1 MTVARMLFMQQ
12 DAYQTFLEKEN
23 SAVLVRLL
31 ILTVGLLYGTAGILA
46 NLSFIADFDAAF
58 LQYGLAPLIFIL
70 FGLFTAWLSRIG
82 LGLLLWAG
90 ARGFGGPGRV
100 REVSRMSAVILV
112 PGLLAV
118 PLMTGLLAGP
128 AAAVLAAAGI
138 TWMTVAGIHVLMTT
152 QQFSKG
158 KAAAAAAAVVIFFS
172 SIFYL
177 FLP

>member
-1 MTVARMLFMQQ
+1 MTVARMLLMQQ

-31 ILTVGLLYGTAGILA
+31 VLTVGLLYGIAGILA

-58 LQYGLAPLIFIL
+58 LQYGLAPLIFIM
-70 FGLFTAWLSRIG
+70 FGLFTAWLSRLG

-100 REVSRMSAVILV
+100 RDVSRMSSVMLV

-118 PLMTGLLAGP
+118 PLMTGLAGGP
-128 AAAVLAAAGI
+128 AAAVLTAAGVA
-138 TWMTVAGIHVLMTT
+138 WMTLAGIHVLMTT
-152 QQFSKG
+152 QQFSTT
-158 KAAAAAAAVVIFFS
+158 KAAAAAVAVIIFFS

-177 FLP
+177 ILP